1 MHIDAWWSDMGNVE
15 PQIVFGKT
23 ISGIR
28 KLKRMTQTRLG
39 EKAGKSAVYIS
50 AVECGR
56 INPTLDTI
64 LTLCN
69 ALEVEPGDLF
79 YLAFSTESREKK
91 ELKKEFAE
99 ILRKLENVEQ
109 KILMKIIRAL
119 AEK

>member
-1 MHIDAWWSDMGNVE
+1 MEHVD

-28 KLKRMTQTRLG
+28 KLKRMTQSGLG
-39 EKAGKSAVYIS
+39 EKAGKAAVYIS

-64 LTLCN
+64 LSLCN
-69 ALEVEPGDLF
+69 ALEIEPGDLF

-91 ELKKEFAE
+91 ELKKEFSE
-99 ILRKLENVEQ
+99 ILRKLEKPEQ

-119 AEK
+119 AKN